1 MDFSGSV
8 LIRAPRDRVYA
19 FLVDPLQVGSC
30 GPGVEGVEVVDP
42 THFRATAKVGI
53 GFISAR
59 FAVNLEMVEQV
70 PPERAVIRAHGQA
83 PGSAVDA
90 TGTMVLRDGA
100 EPGTTTMDWSA
111 QVSIAG
117 TIASVGARLIEG
129 TANKLIAQTFDCIRS
144 KLEATAS

>member
-1 MDFSGSV
+1 
-8 LIRAPRDRVYA
+8 
-19 FLVDPLQVGSC
+19 
-30 GPGVEGVEVVDP
+30 
-42 THFRATAKVGI
+42 
-53 GFISAR
+53 
-59 FAVNLEMVEQV
+59 VNLEMVEQV

-144 KLEATAS
+144 KLEAAAS